1 SQRLTVPNGTAF
13 QRTTADA
20 RPQVQLT
27 LQGAGS
33 PVLDEATVYFEA
45 GASSDFEP
53 AFDAEKLVNP
63 TGLNLSTSLA
73 GGRQLSIDGQPE
85 LGAGQR
91 AVPLA
96 VGVPAA
102 GVYTITASQLL
113 NLGAVPVYLRDQ
125 QLGTLTDL
133 RQQATYQFTVS
144 NSSAPTMTRFE
155 LVFSPQQA
163 LATVPAALAQQ
174 VALYPNPAKTQV
186 TLALPTALGRQA
198 GTAVLMDALGRVLNP
213 PFLLSAMTTY
223 CAYVVPLAQAT
234 FRRLRSDSTA
244 ALSLRVAAGWPT
256 LACLLLVL
264 LARVAHAQRPQLSL
278 GLLPQGG
285 TDADSAT
292 VYFQP
297 GATVSFDIDFDASK
311 LPNST
316 GLNLASITVDGQQL
330 TTNGLPPSLLSGPL
344 TVP

>member
-1 SQRLTVPNGTAF
+1 VGQYRSYVNGFGNPVLPVGQAFFARVATGLSTATMNFRNSQRLTVPNGTAF

-33 PVLDEATVYFEA
+33 PVLDEATVYFET

-73 GGRQLSIDGQPE
+73 GGRQLSINGQPE

-91 AVPLA
+91 AMPVA

-113 NLGAVPVYLRDQ
+113 NLGAVPVYLRDKL
-125 QLGTLTDL
+125 LGTLTDL
-133 RQQATYQFTVS
+133 RQQATYQFAVS
-144 NSSAPTMTRFE
+144 SASAPTMTRFE

-186 TLALPTALGRQA
+186 TLTLPTALGRQA
-198 GTAVLMDALGRVLNP
+198 GTAALLDALGRVVRTQELP
-213 PFLLSAMTTY
+213 ASLASHSLPLGG
-223 CAYVVPLAQAT
+223 LAQGMY
-234 FRRLRSDSTA
+234 
-244 ALSLRVAAGWPT
+244 SLR
-256 LACLLLVL
+256 
-264 LARVAHAQRPQLSL
+264 
-278 GLLPQGG
+278 
-285 TDADSAT
+285 
-292 VYFQP
+292 
-297 GATVSFDIDFDASK
+297 
-311 LPNST
+311 
-316 GLNLASITVDGQQL
+316 L
-330 TTNGLPPSLLSGPL
+330 TTEAGVLVKKL
-344 TVP
+344 VIE